1 MRSFVIHYKFFIY
14 KPLSKPQTFET
25 DLSFNL
31 TLEHAS
37 LSMHKFYVGGQ
48 KMTVDRLKTLV
59 NDDFNAVN
67 ALIIDKI
74 QSQIGLIDDLAHHI
88 VQSGGKRLRPLLVL
102 LASHACGYQ
111 GGDHIVLAAMIEFF
125 HTATLLHDDVVDE
138 STLRRGRETANEI
151 WGSKASILVGD
162 YLFTQ
167 SVQLMVNVNHP
178 QILHLLADTS
188 HQISCGEVKQLAN
201 RHNYA
206 LSIEDYFDVIRAKTA
221 LLFAASAAI
230 APLLADAGED
240 VKNSLYAYGLHLGN
254 AFQLIDDALDYC
266 SDAKTIGKNIG
277 DDLADG
283 KATLP
288 LIHAMKEGSKVQQ
301 ALIQESLKTGNLQNL
316 DDILTVIESTKSIQF
331 TKDYAAEEVDRAL
344 TALHILPA
352 SIYKDAL
359 TELALFALKR
369 DH

>member
-1 MRSFVIHYKFFIY
+1 
-14 KPLSKPQTFET
+14 
-25 DLSFNL
+25 
-31 TLEHAS
+31 
-37 LSMHKFYVGGQ
+37 
-48 KMTVDRLKTLV
+48 MTVDRLRALV
-59 NDDFNAVN
+59 SDDFDAVN
-67 ALIIDKI
+67 ALIIDNI

-102 LASHACGYQ
+102 LASRACDYQ
-111 GGDHIVLAAMIEFF
+111 GEDHIKLAAMIEFF

-167 SVQLMVNVNHP
+167 SVQLMVKVDHP
-178 QILHLLADTS
+178 RILHLIAETS

-201 RHNYA
+201 RHNIA
-206 LSIEDYFDVIRAKTA
+206 LSVEEYFDVIRSKTA

-230 APLLADAGED
+230 GALLSHSGKEVED
-240 VKNSLYAYGLHLGN
+240 SLYAYGLHLGN

-266 SDAKTIGKNIG
+266 SDAKTMGKNIG

-288 LIHAMKEGSKVQQ
+288 LIHALKHCTPSQQELIKKSLKEGG
-301 ALIQESLKTGNLQNL
+301 LENLPE
-316 DDILTVIESTKSIQF
+316 ILAIIESTKAIEY
-331 TKDYAAEEVDRAL
+331 TRNYAAQEIEKAL
-344 TALHILPA
+344 SALEILPDTD
-352 SIYKDAL
+352 YKNAL
-359 TELALFALKR
+359 IELTQFALGR
-369 DH
+369 NH